1 MKALRWTS
9 GIAGLLTMAL
19 IVLGAVVRRTNSGL
33 SCPDWPTCYGHMVLT
48 PGDFASLPPT
58 GYFYWQVML
67 EWTHRLIAGTFLGP
81 LLLVVAVLAVT
92 QRRKIAHAGRAAGLM
107 ILLLV
112 IQAALGGVTVLDQ
125 NSPWSVAIHLGN
137 ALLLLTVIFWLF
149 ERSRKPAHLIGAA
162 IHTPQIAAL
171 SWITVLVAMMS
182 AAMVAKSGASLAC
195 TSWPF
200 CGGEGLLPDLSDWLV
215 FLHMAHRVLAA
226 ITAIAILVLF
236 MATRNADASVT
247 HLGSLAFG
255 LAVLQILI
263 GAVLIFL
270 LDPIAIALLHEIVGT
285 IIFAVVTLLLWRSV
299 FAADNLDVDHL
310 ARSLGNLSGEALRGA
325 RNTL

>member
-9 GIAGLLTMAL
+9 GLAGLLTLAL

-48 PGDFASLPPT
+48 PGDFAALPPT
-58 GYFYWQVML
+58 GYAYWQVML

-81 LLLVVAVLAVT
+81 LLLVVAILAIV
-92 QRRKIAHAGRAAGLM
+92 QRRKIAYAGRVAGLM

-112 IQAALGGVTVLDQ
+112 IQAALGGLTVLDQ

-149 ERSRKPAHLIGAA
+149 ERSQKPAHLIGAA
-162 IHTPQIAAL
+162 IRTPHIAAL
-171 SWITVLVAMMS
+171 SWLIALAAMMS

-195 TSWPF
+195 TSWPL

-215 FLHMAHRVLAA
+215 LLHMLHRVLAA
-226 ITAIAILVLF
+226 VTALVILGLF
-236 MATRNADASVT
+236 MATRNADASIT
-247 HLGSLAFG
+247 HLGSVALG
-255 LAVLQILI
+255 LAVLQVLI

-270 LDPIAIALLHEIVGT
+270 LDPIAIALLHQIVGT
-285 IIFAVVTLLLWRSV
+285 LVFAVVTLLLWRSV
-299 FAADNLDVDHL
+299 FAADNLYVDHF
-310 ARSLGNLSGEALRGA
+310 ARSLGNLGGETLRGA